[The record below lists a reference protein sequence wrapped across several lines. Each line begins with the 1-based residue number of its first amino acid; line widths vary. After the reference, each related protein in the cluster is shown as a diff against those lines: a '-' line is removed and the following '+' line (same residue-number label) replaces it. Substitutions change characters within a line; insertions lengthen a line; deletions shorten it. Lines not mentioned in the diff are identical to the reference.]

1 VFTGRIFTHAAIH
14 RRNLG
19 NTRVLFDAILHHY
32 GFTNITDRRVR
43 EFRAIIFHS
52 TACHKSFHNV
62 APVYITR
69 RLLVASTTMR
79 ILLFETGKKIRLFS
93 SLPERY
99 ILFGGRDFTKT
110 TTDFRAFT
118 HTHTHTHMREPI
130 YENVTVVYYYYRVS
144 EGAVDPARSLFSF
157 FFLSFH
163 APRRPSRPFF
173 PFLFEDV
180 TRSNLSKNWARFV
193 RSYTYNARAHEY
205 THTYIYTH
213 V

>member
-1 VFTGRIFTHAAIH
+1 MFTGRIFTHAAIH

-93 SLPERY
+93 SLSPNGIFYSAAE
-99 ILFGGRDFTKT
+99 ILPKQRQTFARS
-110 TTDFRAFT
+110 
-118 HTHTHTHMREPI
+118 HTHTHIHTC
-130 YENVTVVYYYYRVS
+130 
-144 EGAVDPARSLFSF
+144 GSLYTKTLPLYIITIEYPRGLLTQLGR
-157 FFLSFH
+157 FFLSSFFRSTH
-163 APRRPSRPFF
+163 PADLRARSSRFF
-173 PFLFEDV
+173 
-180 TRSNLSKNWARFV
+180 SKM
-193 RSYTYNARAHEY
+193 
-205 THTYIYTH
+205 
-213 V
+213 